1 MKVYLA
7 GPMRGIPHFNFPTFY
22 RAAKDLRAQGH
33 EVFNPAE
40 RDEREHGKKVA
51 ASRTGDLAEAEA
63 RGFCLREALAEDME
77 WICLHAEAIAL
88 LPGRERSK
96 GANAEK
102 ATAEALSLQVI
113 YLEQNT

>member
-1 MKVYLA
+1 
-7 GPMRGIPHFNFPTFY
+7 MRGIPHLNFPAFH

-40 RDEREHGKKVA
+40 RNEREHGKKVA
-51 ASRTGDLAEAEA
+51 
-63 RGFCLREALAEDME
+63 LREALAEDAE

-88 LPGRERSK
+88 LPGWEHSK

-102 ATAEALSLQVI
+102 ALAEAFSLQVI
-113 YLEQNT
+113 YLG